1 MEATHTVT
9 LIHLCQII
17 VHEELTQQQ
26 MADSEAL
33 VHAHLHK
40 ISHVETIAFHL
51 ALQASLLQEL
61 LHVVFLLVQTEL
73 TWVIAALILTTQD
86 LARSSRE

>member
-1 MEATHTVT
+1 
-9 LIHLCQII
+9 
-17 VHEELTQQQ
+17 

-40 ISHVETIAFHL
+40 ISHVETIALHL
-51 ALQASLLQEL
+51 ALQASLQQEL

-73 TWVIAALILTTQD
+73 TWAVAALILITQG
-86 LARSSRE
+86 LAQSSRE